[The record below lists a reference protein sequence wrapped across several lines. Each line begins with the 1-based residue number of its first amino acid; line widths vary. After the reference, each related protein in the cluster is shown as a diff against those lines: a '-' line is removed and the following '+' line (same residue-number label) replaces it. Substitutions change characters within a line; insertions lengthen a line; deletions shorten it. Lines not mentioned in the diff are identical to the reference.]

1 MKKFKNYENFEIGNQ
16 KDNNDSQNNNQ
27 AHLYAKIGVLLVLII
42 IFQIIYII
50 CINSY
55 LKEKNNELIDLNYKK
70 YILENGNKKLYN
82 ELNEDLINKYSF
94 EDKYQK
100 LDKEIKRKEEEIVN
114 YKKMSRYLLNNFN
127 PTTEAL
133 VREKEK
139 TSKKIFLINEL
150 KKKLKNSNKIFRE
163 KFNSRIIDSL
173 YEIYSIELLTNK
185 NNIHELK
192 LCYNGEDN
200 KIDIS
205 EAYNKCDLSRDIPFL
220 IVLQTDKFKR
230 YGIYISNMK
239 ENYAFVFTFNFE
251 KKEMQQIELNNNNQ
265 RQSIIF
271 LFNLIKNMK
280 FDNDKLFIIE
290 DKEEEIQEEV
300 KDLKVTDLEIFYI

>member
-1 MKKFKNYENFEIGNQ
+1 MKKFKDYESLEVENQ
-16 KDNNDSQNNNQ
+16 KDSNKRQKNNQ
-27 AHLYAKIGVLLVLII
+27 DHSYAKMGVLLVLII

-82 ELNEDLINKYSF
+82 ELNEDLVNKYAYDEKF
-94 EDKYQK
+94 QK
-100 LDKEIKRKEEEIVN
+100 LEKEIKRKEEEIVN
-114 YKKMSRYLLNNFN
+114 YKKKSSYLLNNYN

-133 VREKEK
+133 VREKEQI
-139 TSKKIFLINEL
+139 SKKLIVIDKL
-150 KKKLKNSNKIFRE
+150 KIKLKNANKIFRE
-163 KFNSRIIDSL
+163 KFNSKIIDSL

-200 KIDIS
+200 KINIS
-205 EAYNKCDLSRDIPFL
+205 EAYNKCDLSRDLPFL
-220 IVLQTDKFKR
+220 IVLQTNKFKR
-230 YGIYISNMK
+230 YGIYISDKK

-251 KKEMQQIELNNNNQ
+251 NKEIQQIELNNNQ

-280 FDNDKLFIIE
+280 FDDDKLFIIE
-290 DKEEEIQEEV
+290 NKEEEIKEEL

>member
-1 MKKFKNYENFEIGNQ
+1 MKKFKDYESLEVEIQ
-16 KDNNDSQNNNQ
+16 KDSNKRQENNQ
-27 AHLYAKIGVLLVLII
+27 DHSYAKIGVLLVLII

-82 ELNEDLINKYSF
+82 ELNEDLVNKYAYDEKF
-94 EDKYQK
+94 QK
-100 LDKEIKRKEEEIVN
+100 LEKEIKRKEEEIVN
-114 YKKMSRYLLNNFN
+114 YKKKSSYLLNNYN

-133 VREKEK
+133 VREKEQI
-139 TSKKIFLINEL
+139 SKKLIVIDKL
-150 KKKLKNSNKIFRE
+150 KIKLKNANKIFRE
-163 KFNSRIIDSL
+163 KFNSKIIDSL

-200 KIDIS
+200 KINIS
-205 EAYNKCDLSRDIPFL
+205 EAYNKCDLSRDLPFL
-220 IVLQTDKFKR
+220 IVLQTNKFKR
-230 YGIYISNMK
+230 YGIYISDKK

-251 KKEMQQIELNNNNQ
+251 NKEIQQIELNNNQ

-280 FDNDKLFIIE
+280 FDDDKLFIIE
-290 DKEEEIQEEV
+290 NKEEEIKEEL

>member
-1 MKKFKNYENFEIGNQ
+1 MKKFKDYESLEVENQ
-16 KDNNDSQNNNQ
+16 KDSNKRQKNNQ
-27 AHLYAKIGVLLVLII
+27 DHSYAKMGVLLVLII

-82 ELNEDLINKYSF
+82 ELNEDLINKYAYDEKF
-94 EDKYQK
+94 QK
-100 LDKEIKRKEEEIVN
+100 LEKEIKRKEEEIVN
-114 YKKMSRYLLNNFN
+114 YKKKSSYLLNNYN
-127 PTTEAL
+127 PTIEAL
-133 VREKEK
+133 VREKEQI
-139 TSKKIFLINEL
+139 SKKLILIDKL
-150 KKKLKNSNKIFRE
+150 KIKLKNANKIFRE

-200 KIDIS
+200 KINIS
-205 EAYNKCDLSRDIPFL
+205 DAYTKCDLSRDLPFL
-220 IVLQTDKFKR
+220 IVLQTNKFKR
-230 YGIYISNMK
+230 YGIYISDKK

-251 KKEMQQIELNNNNQ
+251 KKEIQQIELNNNQ

-280 FDNDKLFIIE
+280 FDDDKLFIIE
-290 DKEEEIQEEV
+290 NKEEEIKEEL

>member
-1 MKKFKNYENFEIGNQ
+1 M
-16 KDNNDSQNNNQ
+16 
-27 AHLYAKIGVLLVLII
+27 
-42 IFQIIYII
+42 
-50 CINSY
+50 
-55 LKEKNNELIDLNYKK
+55 
-70 YILENGNKKLYN
+70 
-82 ELNEDLINKYSF
+82 
-94 EDKYQK
+94 
-100 LDKEIKRKEEEIVN
+100 
-114 YKKMSRYLLNNFN
+114 
-127 PTTEAL
+127 
-133 VREKEK
+133 
-139 TSKKIFLINEL
+139 
-150 KKKLKNSNKIFRE
+150 
-163 KFNSRIIDSL
+163 
-173 YEIYSIELLTNK
+173 
-185 NNIHELK
+185 K

-280 FDNDKLFIIE
+280 FDDDKLFIIE
-290 DKEEEIQEEV
+290 NKEEEIKEEL

>member
-1 MKKFKNYENFEIGNQ
+1 MKKFKNYESLEFGKE
-16 KDNNDSQNNNQ
+16 NNNRQ
-27 AHLYAKIGVLLVLII
+27 EKKQDHLWVKIGILLVLII

-82 ELNEDLINKYSF
+82 ELNEYLTNKHSYEHKF
-94 EDKYQK
+94 QK
-100 LDKEIKRKEEEIVN
+100 LEKEIKRKEEEIVN
-114 YKKMSRYLLNNFN
+114 YKNKSRYLLDNFN

-133 VREKEK
+133 LREKEK
-139 TSKKIFLINEL
+139 TNKKISLINEL
-150 KKKLKNSNKIFRE
+150 KIKIKNSNKIFRE

-200 KIDIS
+200 KINIS
-205 EAYNKCDLSRDIPFL
+205 EAYNKCDLNRDMPFL

-230 YGIYISNMK
+230 YGIYISNK
-239 ENYAFVFTFNFE
+239 KDNYAFVFTFNFE
-251 KKEMQQIELNNNNQ
+251 KKQIQQIELNNNQ
-265 RQSIIF
+265 RQSIIY

-280 FDNDKLFIIE
+280 FENDKLFIIE
-290 DKEEEIQEEV
+290 DNEENKEEIR
-300 KDLKVTDLEIFYI
+300 DLKVTDLEIFYI